1 MPPSSSR
8 NAAESRSLRPLRLLV
23 PCGDD
28 PWSPRTA
35 RLAPDESWSGTN
47 TVPGRRRGVL
57 TVGPVSTVR
66 ADPLGL
72 FRHEKQVA
80 EAIELIVHPRTVRLD
95 PLGAGLLRDLEGQAT
110 RTIVSHDLEF
120 HALRRQLDRLGEVGL
135 EVVKVAALPSES
147 VGERIAAAVDDRTAA
162 AFVSAV
168 FYRNAHV
175 AGGLDRALAACDRVG
190 ARLVVDAYHALNV
203 LPFDLAARGIEGATV
218 TGGGYKYV
226 QLGEGNAFL
235 RFPADCALRPV
246 VTGWFS
252 EFALKEKMPEKGVV
266 YGEGPARFA
275 GATYDPTSH
284 YRAAAV
290 FDFFEKRGLTPALL
304 REVSQH
310 QVGLLIDRF
319 DALDLDPTVLAR
331 DRSVAM
337 SDIAG
342 FLVLRSPRAGE
353 ICKALHARGVFTDYR
368 ADVLRMGPAPYL
380 SDSQIEEALN
390 RLGEVCRTSR

>member
-1 MPPSSSR
+1 MLSPDQLY
-8 NAAESRSLRPLRLLV
+8 RSPNV
-23 PCGDD
+23 
-28 PWSPRTA
+28 
-35 RLAPDESWSGTN
+35 LAPDYSRFRVGERLLLTGHSHQAWPDVAFDGHMLALT
-47 TVPGRRRGVL
+47 TAAELVDDKWPRAFAVADEVRRGWARLLDDAPERVAL
-57 TVGPVSTVR
+57 GQSVHELFVRWLSGLPLRTRPRLVTTDGEYHST
-66 ADPLGL
+66 
-72 FRHEKQVA
+72 
-80 EAIELIVHPRTVRLD
+80 
-95 PLGAGLLRDLEGQAT
+95 
-110 RTIVSHDLEF
+110 
-120 HALRRQLDRLGEVGL
+120 RRMVDRLVEEGI
-135 EVVKVAALPSES
+135 EVVKVAASPASTLSE
-147 VGERIAAAVDDRTAA
+147 RLARAVDDRTAA
-162 AFVSAV
+162 AMVSSV
-168 FYRNAHV
+168 LYRTAEIVPNLNV
-175 AGGLDRALAACDRVG
+175 LADACARHG
-190 ARLVVDAYHALNV
+190 AEFLIDAYHHLNIV
-203 LPFDLAARGIEGATV
+203 PFSLRAPGLERVYV
-218 TGGGYKYV
+218 TGGGYKYC

-380 SDSQIEEALN
+380 SDSQIEEAVN